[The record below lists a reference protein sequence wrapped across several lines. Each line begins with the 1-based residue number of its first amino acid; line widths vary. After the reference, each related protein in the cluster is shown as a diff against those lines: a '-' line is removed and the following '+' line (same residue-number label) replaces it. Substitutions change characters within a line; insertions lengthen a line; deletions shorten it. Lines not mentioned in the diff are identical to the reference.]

1 MSRSI
6 VHWLWRAIAGAL
18 AVSSVLTFGGLYA
31 LGRSERLAA
40 FEASLLDDLRTVA
53 NGTQSHP
60 DDDLYVNIEPEVLTP
75 YLSGGTRFFQ
85 VWDAEDNEL
94 VDQSASLQG
103 LGHLFERPREITT
116 RPGRAEAV
124 LPDGRA
130 VSLIFQRTSA
140 HWGMDQEMQRRT
152 GLVVRDREVLLLV
165 GRARSELT
173 APLARLAAAC
183 VAGALVLPVGA
194 ALLLWLLLPRA
205 LRPLHELVQ
214 AIEGRG
220 GDELLPFAGSGVR
233 ELQPIVERLNGLM
246 SRIED
251 KRRRERRFVVDTAHE
266 MRSPLAEL
274 HAVAD
279 VALLEPDDPERCRA
293 ALADARDTARRLAH
307 VVDTMYGL
315 ARHER
320 TARRAAAVVLGDVVQ
335 GAVHSTCQAAAA
347 AQTPGLSWQ
356 LDGDPKA
363 TIVTDPLLLRALL
376 DNLLGNVQVHA
387 PAGASAAVSW
397 RAEPAPCIEIV
408 NACVAPAVGQPAGAS
423 ADRLG
428 IGLNI
433 AQLYAQALGAELHVR
448 HDASRFEARIAFDLP
463 RGSASEQGLAAAAA
477 SP

>member
-1 MSRSI
+1 MNRSI

-18 AVSSVLTFGGLYA
+18 ALSSVATFGGLYA
-31 LGRSERLAA
+31 LGRSERIAA
-40 FEASLLDDLRTVA
+40 FEASLLDDLRTIA

-75 YLSGGTRFFQ
+75 YLSGGARFFQ

-94 VDQSASLQG
+94 VDQSASLQA
-103 LGHLFERPREITT
+103 LGHLFARPREIST

-130 VSLIFQRTSA
+130 VSLIFQRASA
-140 HWGMDQEMQRRT
+140 HWGMDEAMQRRT
-152 GLVVRDREVLLLV
+152 GLAVRDREVLLLV
-165 GRARSELT
+165 GRARSELA

-183 VAGALVLPVGA
+183 AAGALVLPLA
-194 ALLLWLLLPRA
+194 AAVLLGLLLPRA

-214 AIEGRG
+214 AIERRG

-251 KRRRERRFVVDTAHE
+251 QRRRERRFVVDTAHE

-315 ARHER
+315 ARQQR
-320 TARRAAAVVLGDVVQ
+320 TTRRAAAVVLGDLVRD
-335 GAVHSTCQAAAA
+335 AVHSACQASAAA
-347 AQTPGLSWQ
+347 PAGSVSWR
-356 LDGDPKA
+356 LEGDA
-363 TIVTDPLLLRALL
+363 AASMVTDPLLLRALL

-387 PAGASAAVSW
+387 PAGAEATVRW
-397 RAEPAPCIEIV
+397 RVLPAPCIEVV
-408 NACVAPAVGQPAGAS
+408 NACGAAAAAAS

-428 IGLNI
+428 IGLRI
-433 AQLYAQALGAELHVR
+433 AQLYAQALGAQLQVL
-448 HDASRFEARIAFDLP
+448 HDAGRFEARVAFDP
-463 RGSASEQGLAAAAA
+463 APS
-477 SP
+477 

>member
-18 AVSSVLTFGGLYA
+18 AVSSVLTFAGLYA
-31 LGRSERLAA
+31 LGRSERIQA
-40 FEASLLDDLRTVA
+40 FEASLLDDLRTIA

-94 VDQSASLQG
+94 VDHSASLQG
-103 LGHLFERPREITT
+103 LGHLFERPRVITT

-130 VSLIFQRTSA
+130 VSLIFQRASA
-140 HWGMDQEMQRRT
+140 HWGMDEETQRRT

-183 VAGALVLPVGA
+183 MAGALVLPVGA

-251 KRRRERRFVVDTAHE
+251 KRRRERRFVADTAHE

-320 TARRAAAVVLGDVVQ
+320 TARRAAAVVLGDVVRD
-335 GAVHSTCQAAAA
+335 AVHSACQAAAA
-347 AQTPGLSWQ
+347 AQGTGVNWQ
-356 LDGDPKA
+356 LDGDPA
-363 TIVTDPLLLRALL
+363 ACIVTDPLLLRALL
-376 DNLLGNVQVHA
+376 DNLLGNVQAHA
-387 PAGASAAVSW
+387 PAGAPAAVRW
-397 RAEPAPCIEIV
+397 RTLPAPCIEIV
-408 NACVAPAVGQPAGAS
+408 NGCSAAAGGELGAAS

-428 IGLNI
+428 IGLSI
-433 AQLYAQALGAELHVR
+433 AQLYAQALGAQLHVQ
-448 HDASRFEARIAFDLP
+448 HDAGSFVAWVEFDPP
-463 RGSASEQGLAAAAA
+463 RGAAVEPGLSTTAA
-477 SP
+477 